1 MDALQT
7 AQDFIEYCREAK
19 QAALLAPAFQR
30 ALGELG
36 FRYFACASH
45 VDPLRA
51 RQAVMVINYPKSWV
65 EHYSERQL
73 HRIDPVFLR
82 AERTRGAFFWD
93 EVFRG
98 RLTQP
103 QQRMLRNARQ
113 YGLAHG
119 YTIPIHG
126 PAFAPGT
133 PASCSI
139 VPDSKQLP
147 ARRFLAAQIMAQYL
161 FDRAAQLQRS
171 IAPVAEIPQLCRRE
185 RQCLEL
191 VALGKSDEEIATV
204 LGISPF
210 TAHSYIEGAKR
221 RLGLH
226 SRVQAVVYAAGTRQ
240 LAVGEILRPLQ
251 RLVSL
256 AREVPRAARGAA
268 VRPAPGAR
276 RRCLRRG
283 D

>member
-1 MDALQT
+1 MNEFQT
-7 AQDFIEYCREAK
+7 AQDFIERCREAR
-19 QAALLAPAFQR
+19 QVALLTLAFQR
-30 ALGELG
+30 ALDALG

-51 RQAVMVINYPKSWV
+51 KQAVMVINYPQSWV

-82 AERTRGAFFWD
+82 AERTRDPFFWD

-98 RLTQP
+98 RTTLP
-103 QQRMLRNARQ
+103 QRRMLRNARQ
-113 YGLAHG
+113 YGLRHG

-126 PAFAPGT
+126 PVFEPGT

-139 VPDSKQLP
+139 VPGGRRLS
-147 ARRFLAAQIMAQYL
+147 ARCFLAAQLMAQYL
-161 FDRAAQLQRS
+161 FDRAAQMQRPS
-171 IAPVAEIPQLCRRE
+171 MPAADIPQLCRRE
-185 RQCLEL
+185 RECLEL
-191 VALGKSDEEIATV
+191 VALGKGDGEIATI
-204 LGISPF
+204 LGISPS
-210 TAHSYIEGAKR
+210 TAHSYIEAAKQ

-240 LAVGEILRPLQ
+240 IAIGEVLRPLQ

-256 AREVPRAARGAA
+256 GGMKPARFTRY
-268 VRPAPGAR
+268 
-276 RRCLRRG
+276 
-283 D
+283 